1 MITWCPWNS
10 TGGQLLFLRLKI
22 SIVRFM
28 GSSQKSGLSWTG
40 LLSGSKSSK
49 LMSGSVRSH
58 TSYTIAVRILFGLE
72 WAYLMIKVHT
82 KNLPQILGNDTQYAS
97 KLAFNC
103 NWAVC
108 HVWCPPMNLLLSAN
122 SPLLLS
128 YLPAPQSFFVVVWW
142 LPPGSQHR
150 KYVEFFFH
158 SVYEQELH
166 GHWGEHLSLFP
177 LLFSTIAVP
186 VLNQGE
192 RGLLCCYHY
201 PILCRSYPRM

>member
-1 MITWCPWNS
+1 MGANFPFVSTAFFAFFPNAIT
-10 TGGQLLFLRLKI
+10 
-22 SIVRFM
+22 IVRIF
-28 GSSQKSGLSWTG
+28 
-40 LLSGSKSSK
+40 
-49 LMSGSVRSH
+49 
-58 TSYTIAVRILFGLE
+58 LFGPK

-97 KLAFNC
+97 KLALNC

-128 YLPAPQSFFVVVWW
+128 YLPAPKVFVVVWW

-150 KYVEFFFH
+150 RYVGFFFH

-166 GHWGEHLSLFP
+166 GHWAEHLSLFL
-177 LLFSTIAVP
+177 LLFSSIAVP
-186 VLNQGE
+186 VLNRGK
-192 RGLLCCYHY
+192 RGLLYCYHY
-201 PILCRSYPRM
+201 PIFFAGLTHECKIIFIKSEVILHKIT